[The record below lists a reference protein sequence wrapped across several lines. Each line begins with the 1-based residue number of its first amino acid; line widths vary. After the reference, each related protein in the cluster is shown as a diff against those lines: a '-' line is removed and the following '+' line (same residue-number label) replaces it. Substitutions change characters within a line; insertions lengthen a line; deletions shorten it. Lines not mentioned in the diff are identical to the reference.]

1 MAPGAGGGD
10 EAKLGTVRTV
20 IVIGIGAGN
29 PDHLTLEA
37 VAALGRLD
45 VVFVIDKGTAPA
57 LLELRAEM
65 LRRHARPG
73 HRVVVIPDAER
84 DRDPG
89 DYEAAVDAWHAARA
103 DLIGAAIAG
112 ELDDDG
118 VGAFLVWGDPSLY
131 DSTLRVLDRI
141 AATGSVAFDRCVVPG
156 ISSVQALAAA
166 HQVPLHAVGEPV
178 LVTTGRRLAEDVG
191 PDAPDTV
198 VMLDG
203 RQAFTEVDPEGVE
216 ILWGAYLGTPDEVLL
231 AGPLAEVGERI
242 VAERAAARERHGW
255 IMDTYLLRRRA
266 VPPAPGSG

>member
-1 MAPGAGGGD
+1 M
-10 EAKLGTVRTV
+10 RT
-20 IVIGIGAGN
+20 ILVIGIGTGN

-37 VAALGRLD
+37 VAALARLD

-65 LRRHARPG
+65 LRRHARPD
-73 HRVVVIPDAER
+73 HRVIVIPDAER

-89 DYEAAVDAWHAARA
+89 DYGVAVDAWHAARA
-103 DLIGAAIAG
+103 ERIGAAIAT
-112 ELDDDG
+112 ELGDDG

-141 AATGSVAFDRCVVPG
+141 TAAGAVAFDRRVVPG

-178 LVTTGRRLAEDVG
+178 LVTTGRRLAGDFG

-203 RQAFTEVDPEGVE
+203 RLAFTEVDPDGVE
-216 ILWGAYLGTPDEVLL
+216 VLWGAYLGTPDEVLV
-231 AGPLAEVGERI
+231 AGPLADVRDRI
-242 VAERAAARERHGW
+242 VAERTAARERHGW
-255 IMDTYLLRRRA
+255 IMDTYLLRRRGL
-266 VPPAPGSG
+266 PST